1 MAYETIIYQSEKGI
15 ATITLNRP
23 HKLNALSMDSYRETI
38 KALEEAEADPKVRVL
53 ILTGAGDR
61 AFCAGDDISIFEGLS
76 AGRAR
81 TFIKEVMPLMLGL
94 ERLDKPVIAAVNGY
108 ALGGGFEVALACD
121 ITIAS
126 ENASFGLPEARV
138 GIYPVFASLR
148 LPQVMGAKR
157 AKKFLLTGETID
169 AFEAERMGLVNRV
182 VPLSQLLD
190 AAREEARKIMALAP
204 LGVTLTKEAVN
215 RGVVGEEMAYSIEA
229 ASLLFGTEDH
239 REGVRAFMEK
249 REPRFKGK

>member
-1 MAYETIIYQSEKGI
+1 MVYETIIYQSEKGI

-38 KALEEAEADPKVRVL
+38 KALEEAEADPEVRVI

-61 AFCAGDDISIFEGLS
+61 AFCAGDDIGIFEGLS
-76 AGRAR
+76 AGSAR
-81 TFIKEVMPLMLGL
+81 TFIKEVMPLMFNL
-94 ERLDKPVIAAVNGY
+94 EKLDKPVIAAVNGY

-169 AFEAERMGLVNRV
+169 AREAERLGLVNRV
-182 VPLSQLLD
+182 VPLVQLLD

-204 LGVTLTKEAVN
+204 LGVALTKEATNKAVA
-215 RGVVGEEMAYSIEA
+215 GEEMAYSVEA